1 MERQKILKKNP
12 IFKNRSI
19 QNTVIPLSSAEI
31 LVLLKDVYELT
42 SKISHLGQFRLQMK
56 SYPSF
61 FFFFSV
67 FIVCFCNR
75 CSLN

>member
-61 FFFFSV
+61 FFFSLFLLFV
-67 FIVCFCNR
+67 FVTDAR
-75 CSLN
+75 

>member
-42 SKISHLGQFRLQMK
+42 SKISRLGQFRLQMK

-61 FFFFSV
+61 FFPLFLLFV
-67 FIVCFCNR
+67 FVTDAQ
-75 CSLN
+75 